1 MRNPKLA
8 HILVDVFELK
18 PCNWQS
24 ARDNRDFARDFLNIK
39 YHQNHAV
46 KKNAPDSGQPLT
58 SMQSK
63 ITKKV
68 PAGLSRL
75 RQCYN

>member
-24 ARDNRDFARDFLNIK
+24 ARDNRDFARDLHDTNFNTQYYKDAI
-39 YHQNHAV
+39 
-46 KKNAPDSGQPLT
+46 D
-58 SMQSK
+58 
-63 ITKKV
+63 
-68 PAGLSRL
+68 
-75 RQCYN
+75 